1 MSTFFNRIIGN
12 IATRVMFIIYI
23 SIIFI
28 TSFFIIFSYY
38 NELELQTLR
47 QYDKLS
53 TIVSSAAVHL
63 NGDAHEELI
72 YRYSPDTPKDIIR
85 KDPIYRGFSNYLEAI
100 VKENDLSPMYTLV
113 YNKDDDS
120 FVYGVR
126 SDDFV
131 DFKNPYKQP
140 PKELKLNFEIGG
152 TIPMYESENG
162 MWLSAFY
169 PIKNTGGEVIALIE
183 ADIEFSE
190 FEALVN
196 ERYLNELMIALG
208 VIIML
213 ALILIPYARRVLL
226 EDDKQ
231 KQIAFKQKN
240 MIEAK
245 NRDIMDSIR
254 YALRIQSSILP
265 SVDAFEENGLEGFI
279 FHNAKDVVAG
289 DFYWIEK
296 HDNYLFFAV
305 ADCTGHGVP
314 GAIISLICSNAL
326 NRAVDT
332 MKIRETGKI
341 LDAAREMII
350 ARMGQEGN
358 SVKDGMDISICRLDL
373 KTLELQYSGA
383 NNPIYIYDSTTS
395 HFKITTPCKQPVGD
409 YIRKTPFKC
418 KSFQLNKGD
427 VVYLFTDGYADQF
440 GGEKGKKLKYQPF
453 RNLLQTNVQNK
464 MKDQEGVL
472 LSFLEEWMHDFEQV
486 DDICVMGVR
495 I

>member
-53 TIVSSAAVHL
+53 AIVSSAAVHL

-100 VKENDLSPMYTLV
+100 VKENDLSPMYTL
-113 YNKDDDS
+113 
-120 FVYGVR
+120 
-126 SDDFV
+126 
-131 DFKNPYKQP
+131 
-140 PKELKLNFEIGG
+140 
-152 TIPMYESENG
+152 
-162 MWLSAFY
+162 
-169 PIKNTGGEVIALIE
+169 
-183 ADIEFSE
+183 
-190 FEALVN
+190 
-196 ERYLNELMIALG
+196 
-208 VIIML
+208 
-213 ALILIPYARRVLL
+213 
-226 EDDKQ
+226 
-231 KQIAFKQKN
+231 
-240 MIEAK
+240 
-245 NRDIMDSIR
+245 
-254 YALRIQSSILP
+254 
-265 SVDAFEENGLEGFI
+265 
-279 FHNAKDVVAG
+279 
-289 DFYWIEK
+289 
-296 HDNYLFFAV
+296 
-305 ADCTGHGVP
+305 
-314 GAIISLICSNAL
+314 
-326 NRAVDT
+326 
-332 MKIRETGKI
+332 
-341 LDAAREMII
+341 
-350 ARMGQEGN
+350 
-358 SVKDGMDISICRLDL
+358 
-373 KTLELQYSGA
+373 
-383 NNPIYIYDSTTS
+383 IYIYDSTTS

-427 VVYLFTDGYADQF
+427 VVYLFTDGYADEF

-464 MKDQEGVL
+464 MKDQEGAL